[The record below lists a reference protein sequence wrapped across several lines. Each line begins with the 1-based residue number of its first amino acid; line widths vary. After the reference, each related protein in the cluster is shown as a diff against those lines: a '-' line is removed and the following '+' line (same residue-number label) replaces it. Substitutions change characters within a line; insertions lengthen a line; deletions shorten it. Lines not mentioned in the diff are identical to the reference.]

1 MEHISIPN
9 NTILEKSYEMSES
22 NVETVI
28 IGDSVVISGN
38 YIFARCRKIKDLLVP
53 SGTIVSGYG
62 LFYCSNGLEVL
73 NIGDCVNLSGNY
85 IFQECINLKSLAI
98 GRTSII
104 SGNHSFSSLKMLK
117 NLRFSPD
124 TTFFGDNLF
133 ANCEMIK
140 EVIIPDYCI
149 ISGDCFFKNCPL
161 LESIVIGNNVVI
173 SGNNCF
179 KGCNSVKSITIGDN
193 FRITGLNFLDDCF
206 ENQNVELV
214 IGHNY
219 VGHPIYI
226 PQKIINVLQYGDI
239 KDALLYK
246 TDKCMISHEEFND
259 NSEVVVLQCGH
270 VLSLESL
277 NKWIKIQKICPLC
290 RQSI

>member
-1 MEHISIPN
+1 MEHISIPD

-22 NVETVI
+22 NVETVL
-28 IGDSVVISGN
+28 IGDTVVISGD
-38 YIFARCRKIKDLLVP
+38 YILARCHKIKELFVP

-62 LFYCSNGLEVL
+62 LFYCSNSLEVL
-73 NIGDCVNLSGNY
+73 NIGDNVNLSGNY
-85 IFQECINLKSLAI
+85 IFQECTNLTSLAI

-104 SGNHSFSSLKMLK
+104 SGNHSFSSLKMLQ

-149 ISGDCFFKNCPL
+149 ISGDWFFKKCHN
-161 LESIVIGNNVVI
+161 LERIVIGDNVVI

-179 KGCNSVKSITIGDN
+179 KGCNSIKSITIGDN
-193 FRITGLNFLDDCF
+193 FRITGLNFLEDCF
-206 ENQNVELV
+206 ENQNVELF

-226 PQKIINVLQYGDI
+226 PQKIFHVNKYSDI
-239 KDALLYK
+239 KDTLLYK

-259 NSEVVVLQCGH
+259 DTEVVVLQCGH

-277 NKWIKIQKICPLC
+277 NEWIKIQKICPLC
-290 RQSI
+290 RQGI